1 MGLPTLYLD
10 PFLNAPAVQH
20 SDDMATNL
28 FLSHTGSDGSTPSS
42 RAGIPISENVAY
54 GGSLLGIH
62 NAWMNSAG
70 HKANI
75 LRSTST
81 RVGVGATVTN
91 LNGWDYVFGTQ
102 VFAGRDFA
110 AFPLTT
116 AEKNQVISDASTA
129 IVNNNPHISQINQ
142 VISSDLQD
150 YIDNHQGSSIFTYM
164 FGKGH
169 CCSVSYNYQTSTYP
183 PNFTSNS
190 FVFSSTYQAIGVAME
205 VVNAAAGQ
213 VKVWAF
219 ATSSIP

>member
-62 NAWMNSAG
+62 NVLMNSAE
-70 HKANI
+70 HRANI

-91 LNGWDYVFGTQ
+91 RL
-102 VFAGRDFA
+102 
-110 AFPLTT
+110 AF
-116 AEKNQVISDASTA
+116 E
-129 IVNNNPHISQINQ
+129 
-142 VISSDLQD
+142 
-150 YIDNHQGSSIFTYM
+150 
-164 FGKGH
+164 
-169 CCSVSYNYQTSTYP
+169 
-183 PNFTSNS
+183 
-190 FVFSSTYQAIGVAME
+190 
-205 VVNAAAGQ
+205 
-213 VKVWAF
+213 
-219 ATSSIP
+219 